1 MKQSAFYQV
10 ATKPSEAVAITTGD
24 AGPRQSAARDRLH
37 CWRVQA
43 ADHARLR
50 DGGQCLA
57 AAVSRPPR
65 KGQGR
70 TPTRGTRGNSAQ

>member
-1 MKQSAFYQV
+1 MKQSAFYQI
-10 ATKPSEAVAITTGD
+10 ATRPSEAVAITTGD

-50 DGGQCLA
+50 DGGQCL
-57 AAVSRPPR
+57 
-65 KGQGR
+65 GC
-70 TPTRGTRGNSAQ
+70 RGKSAPA